1 MPTVATRAGAVAY
14 AESGAGPALVLLHAT
29 LHDRGDYAAVVPA
42 LAEQARVIA
51 VDWPGHGESDPASP
65 HPAGG
70 PWFAD
75 VLEDVVD
82 GLGLDRRRARRQ
94 LGRGLRGLAV
104 RDPPARTDP
113 RVVLVNASG
122 FTPLNPATLA
132 FCRLMGRPSVNAR
145 AVPHL
150 VPWYMRASTDLDR
163 RIVERTVARAHTPE
177 GVAVSSALWHSFS
190 DPAYDLRA
198 QAAQH
203 RAPTL
208 MVWGMRD
215 PVLGP
220 ARRAGGEA
228 TPPPRRVRRPGHR
241 SRAVLVGPGRVP
253 RRGGAVPR
261 PAPGHTR
268 DCRGTQCLTSP
279 IRRARPCST
288 RA

>member
-1 MPTVATRAGAVAY
+1 VPTVATRAGAVAY
-14 AESGAGPALVLLHAT
+14 AESGAGPALLLLHAT
-29 LHDRGDYAAVVPA
+29 LHDRGDYAAVVPT
-42 LAEQARVIA
+42 LSEQARVIA

-82 GLGLDRRRARRQ
+82 GLGLDDVALVGNSVGGFAVSRFAIRRPERTRA
-94 LGRGLRGLAV
+94 
-104 RDPPARTDP
+104 
-113 RVVLVNASG
+113 VVLVNASG

-132 FCRLMGRPSVNAR
+132 FCRLMGHPTVNAR

-177 GVAVSSALWHSFS
+177 GVAVSAALWHSFS

-208 MVWGMRD
+208 MIWGMRD

-220 ARRAGGEA
+220 RAGREA
-228 TPPPRRVRRPGHR
+228 KRLLPHAEFVGLDTGH
-241 SRAVLVGPGRVP
+241 VP
-253 RRGGAVPR
+253 FSSDPAGFLAAAVPFLAR
-261 PAPGHTR
+261 HRHAPGTAGER
-268 DCRGTQCLTSP
+268 N
-279 IRRARPCST
+279 A
-288 RA
+288 